1 MREKIGKL
9 HLYKRKSFRI
19 MITAEIILILAGIPG
34 LFGKN
39 RVYEYGTENMCVN
52 FGKMNQEN
60 GSCYVT
66 EETGQTGDMVDF
78 VDISLPRGV
87 YCVEVEYETDTFVQN
102 RFDVEHGT
110 AGYKGLLT
118 NGEHCYPGTEATNFQ
133 IWLLEDTAGISIHA
147 LYGGQGSFSVSG
159 LTMRETNVL
168 NRIWI
173 FCIFFG
179 GMIVNL
185 CYLYFVY
192 DRQFG
197 ISVKDKTIHFILAL
211 TILFSSLL
219 LMTDYIK
226 GSADLSYHLLRV
238 EGIKDSILYGEF
250 PNRIAPEWQQGYG
263 YASPVFY
270 GETLLYIMALFR
282 LVGFTILNSYRMFF
296 FLWNVVTVLVSYYC
310 FTKIF
315 AEKYIGLFC
324 SVIYSLSVYRIYKI
338 FCTGGFGEGI
348 VMTFLP
354 VLVYGFYRVFSQ
366 DTESR
371 DYKRNWI
378 PLSIG
383 FSGLVQTHLL
393 TGELAGLFTILLCLI
408 LIKKVCRQQTF
419 TVLLK
424 TVLYSCLLSAWFL
437 VPFLDYM
444 LTGNFIIQNV
454 SARTIQFR
462 GLFPAHLFFA
472 FPIGGGTTF
481 FDTEG
486 MYDSQP
492 MNLGLVLF
500 GALLLWGGLR
510 FSGKTEVLRKE
521 ERVLGRITAWFSILS
536 MCMSLSVFPWDRI
549 QNINSLAATLV
560 SSLQFPSRMLGIAT
574 IMLTTLAGVTAK
586 CILNNYGRQ
595 GGTAFAAVITVMV
608 LMSNVWLLTEINYH
622 AGRIYLYD
630 VGGMGMGY
638 ISGAEYLP
646 YGADASLF
654 IPGAPK
660 ALGSVRVEEYDKR
673 GLTMDVKCASVDDMG
688 GLELPLL
695 FYKGYQS
702 WDMDTGERFKVQAGE
717 NFCVRVCLPG
727 EYSGTVRT
735 AFVSPVYWRIAE
747 GISVF
752 FFCMLVGYGWRQKRQ
767 LRRQMGGVK
776 G

>member
-1 MREKIGKL
+1 
-9 HLYKRKSFRI
+9 
-19 MITAEIILILAGIPG
+19 
-34 LFGKN
+34 
-39 RVYEYGTENMCVN
+39 
-52 FGKMNQEN
+52 
-60 GSCYVT
+60 
-66 EETGQTGDMVDF
+66 
-78 VDISLPRGV
+78 
-87 YCVEVEYETDTFVQN
+87 
-102 RFDVEHGT
+102 
-110 AGYKGLLT
+110 
-118 NGEHCYPGTEATNFQ
+118 
-133 IWLLEDTAGISIHA
+133 
-147 LYGGQGSFSVSG
+147 
-159 LTMRETNVL
+159 
-168 NRIWI
+168 
-173 FCIFFG
+173 
-179 GMIVNL
+179 
-185 CYLYFVY
+185 
-192 DRQFG
+192 
-197 ISVKDKTIHFILAL
+197 
-211 TILFSSLL
+211 
-219 LMTDYIK
+219 
-226 GSADLSYHLLRV
+226 
-238 EGIKDSILYGEF
+238 
-250 PNRIAPEWQQGYG
+250 
-263 YASPVFY
+263 
-270 GETLLYIMALFR
+270 MALFR

-500 GALLLWGGLR
+500 GALLLWGDYGFLEKQKY
-510 FSGKTEVLRKE
+510 SEKKNGYWE
-521 ERVLGRITAWFSILS
+521 ESRRG
-536 MCMSLSVFPWDRI
+536 FP
-549 QNINSLAATLV
+549 
-560 SSLQFPSRMLGIAT
+560 F
-574 IMLTTLAGVTAK
+574 
-586 CILNNYGRQ
+586 
-595 GGTAFAAVITVMV
+595 
-608 LMSNVWLLTEINYH
+608 
-622 AGRIYLYD
+622 YL
-630 VGGMGMGY
+630 
-638 ISGAEYLP
+638 
-646 YGADASLF
+646 
-654 IPGAPK
+654 
-660 ALGSVRVEEYDKR
+660 
-673 GLTMDVKCASVDDMG
+673 CA
-688 GLELPLL
+688 
-695 FYKGYQS
+695 
-702 WDMDTGERFKVQAGE
+702 
-717 NFCVRVCLPG
+717 
-727 EYSGTVRT
+727 
-735 AFVSPVYWRIAE
+735 
-747 GISVF
+747 
-752 FFCMLVGYGWRQKRQ
+752 
-767 LRRQMGGVK
+767 
-776 G
+776 